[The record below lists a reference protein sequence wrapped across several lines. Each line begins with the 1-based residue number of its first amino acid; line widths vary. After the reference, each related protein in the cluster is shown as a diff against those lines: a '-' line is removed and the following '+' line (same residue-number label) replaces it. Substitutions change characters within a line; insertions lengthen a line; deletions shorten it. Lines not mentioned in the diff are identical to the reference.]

1 MYMTIVHVVSVF
13 NPKHIFDVMLQVCVP
28 FIIILSQGEG
38 NHGYDVLLHNFKTQT
53 TASKEL
59 AEYIK
64 ER

>member
-1 MYMTIVHVVSVF
+1 MCTWLLCFQYSILNTY
-13 NPKHIFDVMLQVCVP
+13 FDVMLQVCVP

-38 NHGYDVLLHNFKTQT
+38 NHGFDVLIQNFKTQT

>member
-1 MYMTIVHVVSVF
+1 MYMYMAIVVSVF
-13 NPKHIFDVMLQVCVP
+13 NPAHIFDVMLQVCVP
-28 FIIILSQGEG
+28 FILISQGEG
-38 NHGYDVLLHNFKTQT
+38 NRGFDILLHNFKTQT